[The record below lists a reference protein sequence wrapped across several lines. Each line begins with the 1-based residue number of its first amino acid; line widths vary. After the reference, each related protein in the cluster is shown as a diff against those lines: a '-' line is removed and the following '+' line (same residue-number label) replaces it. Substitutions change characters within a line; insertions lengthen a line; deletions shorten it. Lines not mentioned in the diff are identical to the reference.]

1 MDDDG
6 LFQRVA
12 AHRRVFFAHN
22 WFDYSTLTKGS
33 LRLLPTSEQMA
44 FWKSDYAAMR
54 EPMFFQEVPVFD
66 EILSVV
72 QKFESEFNGSERQD
86 HEQR

>member
-6 LFQRVA
+6 LFERVA
-12 AHRRVFFAHN
+12 AHRRVFFGHN
-22 WFDYSTLTKGS
+22 WVDYSTLTKGS
-33 LRLLPTSEQMA
+33 LRLLPTAEQMA

-54 EPMFFQEVPVFD
+54 EPMFFQDVPAFD

-72 QKFESEFNGSERQD
+72 QKFESEFNGPEHD